1 MSEIQTY
8 PIGKD
13 EAEKASPFLSQEA
26 EKALLKGLPVTAL
39 AAVLDGNAIGALAGA
54 IDGYVFEIWSIYV
67 DPEHRRKGAGRA
79 LIGALEKL
87 LEGSEGVMTTAA
99 GMPIRARYTAVS
111 KDNETLLPFFLG
123 MGFNGDPIPH
133 PMYYMGYLDDIKSRN
148 KLSARMFQSSDEILP
163 FSRTSERILKL
174 TSNQSIQQ
182 GFPVPEGGLLSDRVD
197 RDLSFCTIHG
207 DKIKAY
213 VTAED
218 RGDNMVEI
226 SSLWSGI
233 DNPVVLLAML
243 IKVIDALR
251 ERYSPDTRIA
261 MLSTN
266 ERADKLIEY
275 VFRHVEQCSYR
286 MVKI

>member
-1 MSEIQTY
+1 MTEGVGEGEM
-8 PIGKD
+8 PEVGGD
-13 EAEKASPFLSQEA
+13 EGFQACLCPFVETFEQVQGE
-26 EKALLKGLPVTAL
+26 G
-39 AAVLDGNAIGALAGA
+39 VLDACAMSMLTPSKRGNAIVISEALPGRCE
-54 IDGYVFEIWSIYV
+54 ISDGV
-67 DPEHRRKGAGRA
+67 
-79 LIGALEKL
+79 
-87 LEGSEGVMTTAA
+87 
-99 GMPIRARYTAVS
+99 
-111 KDNETLLPFFLG
+111 
-123 MGFNGDPIPH
+123 
-133 PMYYMGYLDDIKSRN
+133 
-148 KLSARMFQSSDEILP
+148 DEILP